1 MHRPSWKNAYDALL
15 RDEEDS
21 TSTNPPKDESDIES
35 GNERETEKVCDEVI
49 LRLFNSNTEEDD
61 FSGLSAQEEDED
73 SDQRLFW

>member
-35 GNERETEKVCDEVI
+35 GNERETE
-49 LRLFNSNTEEDD
+49 ND

-73 SDQRLFW
+73 SDQ